1 MKILS
6 AEELM
11 HTGPAA
17 MREYCKALGESLRD
31 ATEENAELREALRN
45 IMAQLP
51 RKPYFRHEVDEQ
63 ARARKLL
70 GADDDKP
77 S

>member
-1 MKILS
+1 MKVYTSETEMLKSVIEDL
-6 AEELM
+6 A
-11 HTGPAA
+11 
-17 MREYCKALGESLRD
+17 
-31 ATEENAELREALRN
+31 EENAELREALRN